1 MYKEL
6 VVDHLQ
12 WMRMT
17 PKQREL
23 HLRKVATVK
32 VVGSLTN
39 TNDYSSLSLSPEE
52 ANIATLPIETVCGI
66 WCKAQELLK
75 TPGAVVNGPCFSASV
90 NSTVI
95 VASKSSA
102 KPHIITCKPQ
112 GVISCES
119 TFLNWASL

>member
-1 MYKEL
+1 M
-6 VVDHLQ
+6 
-12 WMRMT
+12 
-17 PKQREL
+17 
-23 HLRKVATVK
+23 
-32 VVGSLTN
+32 GSLTS
-39 TNDYSSLSLSPEE
+39 TVESDITDTDDYLSLSLFPKE
-52 ANIATLPIETVCGI
+52 ANIATLPIEIVRGI
-66 WCKAQELLK
+66 WHKAQELLK